1 MTYSITYLV
10 PDGDGLLGTKTKTL
24 VAKEVHHFGP
34 WLVATVP
41 QGDLVLRVHI
51 PFDTILEFT
60 ETVSR
65 KRLRAVRRL
74 QKKQDEAEQKELKR
88 RRPEDDRGYR

>member
-1 MTYSITYLV
+1 MTFSITYLV

-41 QGDLVLRVHI
+41 QGDLLLLVHI

-60 ETVSR
+60 ETTSR
-65 KRLRAVRRL
+65 KRLRAARRKRKE
-74 QKKQDEAEQKELKR
+74 QEEATLKELKTR
-88 RRPEDDRGYR
+88 WPEDNREYR